1 MVIPHSAI
9 CQQNMALLQSVDIA
23 DAGSAVMV
31 VHDDRGGRSSTVV
44 SCPTEDGSRLRW
56 EDPYRVINT
65 WRSCGTLR
73 TDFRANLC
81 SVLGSIVVVMN
92 ACRDCMTSLYSSML
106 VTRGSLVG
114 RMTANRWHLALCRI
128 QLILGSKQ
136 HVVCPAGRRGL
147 SCWGDVE

>member
-1 MVIPHSAI
+1 MVIPHSTI

-23 DAGSAVMV
+23 DVGSAVMMV
-31 VHDDRGGRSSTVV
+31 NDDRGGRSSTAA
-44 SCPTEDGSRLRW
+44 SCPTEDGLRLRW
-56 EDPYRVINT
+56 EDPCRVNT

-81 SVLGSIVVVMN
+81 SVLGSIMVDMN
-92 ACRDCMTSLYSSML
+92 AS
-106 VTRGSLVG
+106 
-114 RMTANRWHLALCRI
+114 

-136 HVVCPAGRRGL
+136 YVVCPAAWRGL